1 MAVPTEYSVGT
12 AQKTRKNSDAR
23 VTDRRAEIV
32 RAALE
37 VFAERGYRG
46 GSLAAVAERVGL
58 TQQGVLHYFP
68 SKDALLTEVLRLRDT
83 LDGQDTLDGLDPLD
97 GQDTLDCL
105 EMPAAAADRD
115 GLAGLP
121 GIESLVARNATRPGL
136 VQCFTVLA
144 AESVTDRHPA
154 QSFFAAR
161 YRTLRPQLAGML
173 RRELGDPGP
182 SGLTADQASALL
194 IAIMDGLQQQWL
206 LEPGQVDMPG
216 LVSAFADVL
225 RGRG

>member
-1 MAVPTEYSVGT
+1 
-12 AQKTRKNSDAR
+12 

-32 RAALE
+32 TAALG

-83 LDGQDTLDGLDPLD
+83 LDGQDTLDGLDP
-97 GQDTLDCL
+97 
-105 EMPAAAADRD
+105 PAATAAPADRA
-115 GLAGLP
+115 GPAGLP

-225 RGRG
+225 RGQG